1 MATFEISNNLSNS
14 TTYER
19 KEPYRE
25 KRHQETGRYKK
36 PFSFILHVTRWQRS
50 TTPNSNHRHDSSN
63 AQYYFLYPPQI

>member
-14 TTYER
+14 TAYEP

-36 PFSFILHVTRWQRS
+36 PFSFILYITSMTALEHT
-50 TTPNSNHRHDSSN
+50 
-63 AQYYFLYPPQI
+63 